1 MASRKI
7 KRVNH
12 KLELSEYKVCTSSLI
27 TMVTL
32 DLFSKTYLLILL
44 PQARLKRKCN
54 SKSSNFGFSN
64 AVKRVSD
71 KVSEKLR
78 RST

>member
-1 MASRKI
+1 MASRKL

-27 TMVTL
+27 NGYIG
-32 DLFSKTYLLILL
+32 LFSKTYLLILL